1 MNAIKFSSDKL
12 DYSQVQDKILNFQ
25 KDNPGYEISCL
36 RVEDNGYGCIEIR
49 IGYGRIACI
58 GKLKHYNHPTF
69 NRADGL
75 SSVDDYLTAIDQ
87 SLKNIKYEIDWNGD
101 SFSKV
106 LVDDFLKGVR

>member
-49 IGYGRIACI
+49 IGYGRIGCI
-58 GKLKHYNHPTF
+58 GKLAHHNSPTF
-69 NRADGL
+69 NGMTGP
-75 SSVDDYLTAIDQ
+75 SSIDDYLTAIDL
-87 SLKNIKYEIDWNGD
+87 SLKNIQYEIDEYED

-106 LVDDFLKGVR
+106 LVDDFLKEVR